1 MNIFFDI
8 GHPAHVHLFK
18 NFIFYLKGKNHKVIL
33 AANDKDITFFLL
45 RYYNIESLFF
55 EGFKK
60 GLVKSFLKLINR
72 DLIYY
77 NLYNKEKIDIA
88 FGTSSAISHL
98 SLLKNKKSFIFNED
112 DDYIIPIVAYLS
124 YPFATKIIV
133 PDCLKYK
140 KWKKKRVLHNSYH
153 ELAYLHPNNFAPNPE
168 ILEKLGIK
176 STEKYFIIR
185 LSALKAHHDV
195 GAKGL
200 TREMQK
206 EIIEFLQNYGK
217 VFITAEYAL
226 DDEFKKYQFPI
237 SPELMHDAMF
247 YATMVIGD
255 SQTMIAESAV
265 LGTPAI
271 RYNSFVGRI
280 SYLEE
285 LEHKYGLTY
294 GFKPGQEGEMINKIK
309 ELVNDND
316 LKAKWNERRE
326 IMLSEKC
333 DLNQWMIDY
342 FEREINK

>member
-1 MNIFFDI
+1 MKILFDI

-18 NFIFYLKGKNHKVIL
+18 NFINYLKNNSYQTIV
-33 AANDKDITFFLL
+33 AATNKDITVFLL
-45 RYYNIESLFF
+45 NYYNIEHIKFNQPAGKL
-55 EGFKK
+55 
-60 GLVKSFLKLINR
+60 LKSVIQLLKR
-72 DLIYY
+72 DIEFYKL
-77 NLYNKEKIDIA
+77 NKSNKFNSA
-88 FGTSSAISHL
+88 FGTSVAISHI
-98 SLLKNKKSFIFNED
+98 SSITNLKSYVLNED
-112 DDYIIPIVAYLS
+112 DDDIVPITAYLS